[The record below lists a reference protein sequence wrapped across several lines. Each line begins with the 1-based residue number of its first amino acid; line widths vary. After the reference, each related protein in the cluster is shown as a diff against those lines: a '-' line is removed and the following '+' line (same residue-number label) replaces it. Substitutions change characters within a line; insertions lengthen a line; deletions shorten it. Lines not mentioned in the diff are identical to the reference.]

1 MAYIPRSSFAQTDAT
16 PMQIQKKRTFHIVGF
31 FGTLTLS
38 CAILALAA
46 SYLYEG
52 YLQSQ
57 LTSLKEQLN
66 TLGQSDSDQK
76 MIEIKTYDYKL
87 NVAHTL
93 LNNHIAVSS
102 LFDKIGAATKQTIQ
116 FKNLEYTYDPG
127 FEVELK
133 LKGDTKELESVALQ
147 KMQFVKDSMFSD
159 FVVRD
164 ISLSVPGK
172 NEQSQTSQTSQTKQ
186 SPAAQTNI
194 GTGFEVAGI
203 FEKEMISYTGQHKI
217 RSTTEVISSPQTV
230 SNVDSN
236 FSTSPI
242 SNDENI

>member
-172 NEQSQTSQTSQTKQ
+172 NEQTQTSQTKQ
-186 SPAAQTNI
+186 STAARTNI

-217 RSTTEVISSPQTV
+217 RSATEVISSPQTV
-230 SNVDSN
+230 SSGDSN